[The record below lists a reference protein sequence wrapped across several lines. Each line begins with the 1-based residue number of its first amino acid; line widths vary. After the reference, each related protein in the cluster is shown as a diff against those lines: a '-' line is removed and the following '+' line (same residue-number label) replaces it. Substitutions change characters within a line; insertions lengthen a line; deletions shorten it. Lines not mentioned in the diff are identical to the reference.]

1 MSKAFLITPFG
12 LFRLCDYSLL
22 FVILTTFENA
32 HDIIEY
38 RPPKLKMAKEQKGFV
53 MKQREMQQLSDWE
66 IEKKVVIQTHTHTY
80 RYIYLCVFWV
90 ISYTFVLLCMP
101 CPLCACLLVC
111 TGKEKSGAKT
121 VMIWGPVQ
129 CQEYCGCLTNSGC
142 VTLCNFYSGCVLQS
156 SNPSPFSRNDWPRS
170 VGMLLQIPPWWGILT
185 YATYTLSRP
194 WKMWISYWLK
204 YASKA
209 FISLLCFR
217 KKIKNTN

>member
-80 RYIYLCVFWV
+80 RYIYLCVF
-90 ISYTFVLLCMP
+90 
-101 CPLCACLLVC
+101 
-111 TGKEKSGAKT
+111 
-121 VMIWGPVQ
+121 
-129 CQEYCGCLTNSGC
+129 
-142 VTLCNFYSGCVLQS
+142 
-156 SNPSPFSRNDWPRS
+156 
-170 VGMLLQIPPWWGILT
+170 
-185 YATYTLSRP
+185 
-194 WKMWISYWLK
+194 
-204 YASKA
+204 
-209 FISLLCFR
+209 
-217 KKIKNTN
+217 